1 MFKTKLEI
9 LKSILGQYY
18 CSGEEY
24 MFYCPRCEHHKK
36 KLSINLDK
44 NVFKC
49 WICDW
54 RGRDI
59 YRVVRRYG
67 IYDQKQTWK
76 SFGNT
81 VDVANFSSKLFE
93 STPTDHRQKI
103 NLPDEFRSLANKNM
117 PKTAYYPINYL
128 ESRGIGKSDIIR
140 WKIGYCD
147 EGEYAG
153 RVIIPSFDIDG
164 DVNYFIA
171 RAYDRE
177 WPKYKNPMGVRKDI
191 VFNELFLDFDEDMT
205 IVEGVFDAIVSGPN
219 AVPLLG
225 STLSEN
231 HPLLEKIVENDT
243 PVYIGMDAD
252 AKKKEL
258 KIINLLLKH
267 DIEVRKIDI
276 EPFSDIGQ
284 MKRDIFLDKKQ
295 SAVLFNSENY
305 LYEVIKEAL

>member
-18 CSGEEY
+18 CSSEEY
-24 MFYCPRCEHHKK
+24 VFFCPRCEHHKK

-54 RGRDI
+54 RGKNI

-67 IYDQKQTWK
+67 TYDQKQTWK
-76 SFGNT
+76 SFDST
-81 VDVANFSSKLFE
+81 VDVVSFSSKLFE
-93 STPTDHRQKI
+93 SPVLNHKQKI
-103 NLPDEFRSLANKNM
+103 SLPDEFKSLANKSM
-117 PKTAYYPINYL
+117 PKSAYYPINYL

-140 WKIGYCD
+140 WKIGYCE

-153 RVIIPSFDIDG
+153 RIIIPSFDEDG

-171 RAYDRE
+171 RSYDRE
-177 WPKYKNPMGVRKDI
+177 WPRYKNPIGVRKDI
-191 VFNELFLDFDEDMT
+191 IFNDLFLDFHEDLV
-205 IVEGVFDAIVSGPN
+205 IVEGVFDAIVAGPN

-225 STLSEN
+225 STLNEH
-231 HPLLEKIVENDT
+231 HPLLEKIIENDT
-243 PVYIGMDAD
+243 PIYIGIDAD

-258 KIINLLLKH
+258 KIINFLLKN
-267 DIEVRKIDI
+267 DIEVRRIDI
-276 EPFSDIGQ
+276 GPYSDVGQ

-295 SAVLFNSENY
+295 SAALVNSGNY